1 MPSDPRVNAMSMFRF
16 LPGIFVAQAAAAVL
30 VFAATGA
37 ARNLDWALI
46 GALAAI
52 IALLVA
58 AWFGSIA
65 AHVRKD
71 ALADA
76 RNAFARER
84 ETLVVAA
91 ETDKRAALEETHQ
104 RIVRE
109 TNRAHAR
116 ANFKLGAGLAGL
128 LGLGGLL
135 FAIEFVTLSL
145 LIFATAGGALAGYL
159 VRARQDGLAS
169 RKKAAAPVLPPYAGK
184 TIEAEPVESAPA
196 RSIAPRRSNR

>member
-1 MPSDPRVNAMSMFRF
+1 MSMFRF
-16 LPGIFVAQAAAAVL
+16 LPGIIVAQAAAAVL
-30 VFAATGA
+30 VLAAMGSS
-37 ARNLDWALI
+37 RDVGWAPI

-58 AWFGSIA
+58 VWFGSIA
-65 AHVRKD
+65 DHVRKD

-76 RNAFARER
+76 RNTFARER
-84 ETLVVAA
+84 ESLVVSA
-91 ETDKRAALEETHQ
+91 ETDKRAALEESHQ

-128 LGLGGLL
+128 LSLGGLM

-159 VRARQDGLAS
+159 VRARQDSLSS
-169 RKKAAAPVLPPYAGK
+169 RKKAAAPALAPPYAGK
-184 TIEAEPVESAPA
+184 TIEAEAVESASSRPV
-196 RSIAPRRSNR
+196 APRRSNR